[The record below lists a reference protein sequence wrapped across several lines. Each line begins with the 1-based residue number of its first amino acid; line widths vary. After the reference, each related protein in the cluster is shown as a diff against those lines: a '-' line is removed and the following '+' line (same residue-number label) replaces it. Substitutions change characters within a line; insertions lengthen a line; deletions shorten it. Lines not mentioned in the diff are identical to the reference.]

1 MTYPDAN
8 PPRVIMMFPLIAR
21 LFALSRPVGHPLPL
35 AGEGLGERACMQLRS
50 YHVFWNSL

>member
-8 PPRVIMMFPLIAR
+8 LPRVIMMFPLIAR